1 VATASIPLL
10 ALGSLAVPVVSAA
23 HPGGLSG
30 VAGSLPAAIVGPRS
44 PHLDLTAAASPA
56 PIVVPA
62 VAGQVVGLG
71 DAPPEGQ
78 PADVA
83 GVTTAG
89 LDVVGIARTPSGQG
103 YWAVTATGGV
113 YSFGDATFFGSLGG
127 TPLNQPIVGIAATPD
142 GRGYWL
148 VAADGGVF
156 SFGDAGFH
164 GSLGSIHLNQP
175 IVGIA
180 ATPTGGGY
188 TMVAADGGVFSFGDA
203 AFHGSLGSIHLN
215 QPIVGIAATGTGEGY
230 WLASADGGVF
240 SFGDAAFHG
249 SLGTIGTLATV
260 SAIAASPSGDGYW
273 LAGRDGGVFA
283 FGDALYHGS
292 VATSSADVTGLAPSA
307 DGAGYWEATG
317 TPPAPAAPTVS
328 AASVGAPAGMSSI
341 GNFVITCY
349 DLGGTTATGAPV
361 GSNEI
366 AVDPAVIP
374 LGSTVYIAGVG
385 TRVAEDTGGAIRGNR
400 IDLWEPTASAC
411 ADWGVE
417 TRTVYK

>member
-10 ALGSLAVPVVSAA
+10 ALGSLAVPVMSA
-23 HPGGLSG
+23 HPAGPSG
-30 VAGSLPAAIVGPRS
+30 VAGSHLAPAGVPRAS
-44 PHLDLTAAASPA
+44 ELRLTASDTPA
-56 PIVVPA
+56 PAVVSA
-62 VAGQVVGLG
+62 TAGQVVGLG
-71 DAPPEGQ
+71 DAPAEGQ

-83 GVTTAG
+83 GVSTTG

-127 TPLNQPIVGIAATPD
+127 SPLNQPIVGIAATPD
-142 GRGYWL
+142 GKGYWL
-148 VAADGGVF
+148 AAADGGVF

-164 GSLGSIHLNQP
+164 GSLGATPLNQP

-180 ATPTGGGY
+180 ASPSGGGY

-203 AFHGSLGSIHLN
+203 SFHGSLGGTPLN
-215 QPIVGIAATGTGEGY
+215 QPIVGIAATGTGAGY
-230 WLASADGGVF
+230 WLAAADGGVF
-240 SFGDAAFHG
+240 SFGDATFHG
-249 SLGTIGTLATV
+249 SLDSIGTTATI
-260 SAIAASPSGDGYW
+260 SAIAPSPSGDGYW

-292 VATSSADVTGLAPSA
+292 VSTSSADVTGLAPSA
-307 DGAGYWEATG
+307 DGAGYWEATAA
-317 TPPAPAAPTVS
+317 PAPAAVTVS

-349 DLGGTTATGAPV
+349 DLSGTTASGPPA
-361 GSNEI
+361 GSDEI
-366 AVDPAVIP
+366 AVDPSVIP

>member
-10 ALGSLAVPVVSAA
+10 ALGSLAVPVMSA
-23 HPGGLSG
+23 HPAGPSG
-30 VAGSLPAAIVGPRS
+30 VAGSHLAPAGVPRAS
-44 PHLDLTAAASPA
+44 ELRLTASDTPA
-56 PIVVPA
+56 PAVVSA
-62 VAGQVVGLG
+62 TAGQVVGLG
-71 DAPPEGQ
+71 DAPAEGQ

-83 GVTTAG
+83 GVSTTG

-127 TPLNQPIVGIAATPD
+127 SPLNQPIVGIAATPD
-142 GRGYWL
+142 GKGYWL
-148 VAADGGVF
+148 AAADGGVF
-156 SFGDAGFH
+156 SFGDASFH
-164 GSLGSIHLNQP
+164 GSLG
-175 IVGIA
+175 G
-180 ATPTGGGY
+180 TP
-188 TMVAADGGVFSFGDA
+188 
-203 AFHGSLGSIHLN
+203 LN
-215 QPIVGIAATGTGEGY
+215 QPIVGIAATGTGAGY
-230 WLASADGGVF
+230 WLAAADGGVF
-240 SFGDAAFHG
+240 SFGDATFHG
-249 SLGTIGTLATV
+249 SLDSIGTTATI
-260 SAIAASPSGDGYW
+260 SAIAPSPSGDGYW

-292 VATSSADVTGLAPSA
+292 VSTSSADVTGLAPSA
-307 DGAGYWEATG
+307 DGAGYWEATAA
-317 TPPAPAAPTVS
+317 PAPAAVTVS

-349 DLGGTTATGAPV
+349 DLSGTTASGPPA
-361 GSNEI
+361 GSDEI
-366 AVDPAVIP
+366 AVDPSVIP

>member
-127 TPLNQPIVGIAATPD
+127 TP
-142 GRGYWL
+142 
-148 VAADGGVF
+148 
-156 SFGDAGFH
+156 
-164 GSLGSIHLNQP
+164 
-175 IVGIA
+175 
-180 ATPTGGGY
+180 
-188 TMVAADGGVFSFGDA
+188 
-203 AFHGSLGSIHLN
+203 LN